1 MVSGH
6 EARGGL
12 WRQGCLMADMVR
24 LEEVLFSLP
33 LAYAGA
39 MLGARGW
46 PPLQVLFWITVAVA
60 GGKVGGMA
68 LNRLIDREVDA
79 ANPATA
85 GRHLPAGRVSP
96 RAALVIGVAGLALV
110 ALAAFAL
117 NPLCALLL
125 PAVLGLL
132 VVYSYTKRW
141 GWGCHFALAALGFFL
156 PVSGWIAV
164 TGRLSLGPLLF
175 GVASGIW
182 YVGFDSLYALRDVAF
197 DRGHGLHSLPA
208 DLGVPATLWI
218 ARVAHAL
225 FLVTLVV
232 FARLQGLP
240 WPFWVA
246 VVVASASLVLQH
258 WAVARAL
265 TPVGFSRFNTVV
277 SFALLSGTVLSV
289 AVGLS
294 AFH

>member
-1 MVSGH
+1 MGAW
-6 EARGGL
+6 ERAL
-12 WRQGCLMADMVR
+12 TLADMVR

-33 LAYAGA
+33 LAFAGA
-39 MLGARGW
+39 FLGARGW
-46 PPLQVLFWITVAVA
+46 PPLATVPWIAAAVL

-68 LNRLIDREVDA
+68 FNRLIDRDIDA
-79 ANPATA
+79 RHPETA
-85 GRHLPAGRVSP
+85 GRHLPSGRVSP
-96 RAALVIGVAGLALV
+96 AAALAVGCGGLAL
-110 ALAAFAL
+110 LAVSAFAL

-125 PAVLGLL
+125 PVVVGLV
-132 VVYSYTKRW
+132 VVYSFTKRW

-156 PVSGWIAV
+156 PFSGWIAV
-164 TGRLSLGPLLF
+164 TGRLTLGPLLF

-218 ARVAHAL
+218 ARAAHAL
-225 FLVTLVV
+225 FLVTLIV

-246 VVVASASLVLQH
+246 VAVASGSLVLQH
-258 WAVARAL
+258 RAVTRAL
-265 TPVGFSRFNTVV
+265 APVGFARFNTVV

-294 AFH
+294 ALR